1 VSTPLPAQEDVAG
14 VVVIGTG
21 WTVFPTA
28 MRVDADGIVHASSLQ
43 PQPTGIDPPQ
53 LVSTVVEV
61 PSHDGVKVPLSIV
74 RRRGIERDGR
84 NPTLLQGY
92 GAYGVSYPPVLAPAL
107 IAYFD
112 RGFIRAFCHVR
123 GGGEK
128 GEAWHK
134 GGFQATKSNTWKDFN
149 ACARYLVDNGYT
161 SPSRLAAL
169 GVSAGGILVGN
180 AMVEQP
186 DLYRVVLPLV
196 GVLDGTGF
204 SLRAP
209 GG

>member
-1 VSTPLPAQEDVAG
+1 MTSTHPGGAIERRHLPDGPPEVVVEGNADTPISEEGALALRKDALYYVTRAASGVGSRLHRLPHGQGAPAEIPLQGLDDVSTPLPAQEDVAG

-74 RRRGIERDGR
+74 HRRGIERDGR

-112 RGFIRAFCHVR
+112 R
-123 GGGEK
+123 
-128 GEAWHK
+128 
-134 GGFQATKSNTWKDFN
+134 
-149 ACARYLVDNGYT
+149 
-161 SPSRLAAL
+161 
-169 GVSAGGILVGN
+169 
-180 AMVEQP
+180 
-186 DLYRVVLPLV
+186 
-196 GVLDGTGF
+196 
-204 SLRAP
+204 
-209 GG
+209 